1 MQPHRIVSEHEWLAE
16 RRALLAKEKAF
27 TQARDQLGEAR
38 RALPWVKV
46 EKFYEF
52 EGPNGGE
59 TLAALF
65 GGRSQLIV
73 YHFMFA
79 PDVGGW
85 PTAGCPMCSFLADH
99 INSVLPHLEHH
110 DVSLVVMSQAPW
122 EAFEPYRQRMAWDF
136 KWVSSGGGDFGRDY
150 HVSFTQVDIDEG
162 RRMYNYRAGEKTHP
176 GEAPGLSVFFKDE
189 NGEVFHTYSSH
200 ARGLDPLLGAY
211 NYLDL
216 TPKGR
221 NEAGAP
227 SAWVRRHD
235 EY

>member
-1 MQPHRIVSEHEWLAE
+1 MSFPDVVSSAEWDQVHQALLRKEKAATTARDALAAE
-16 RRALLAKEKAF
+16 RR
-27 TQARDQLGEAR
+27 R
-38 RALPWVKV
+38 LPVAAV
-46 EKFYEF
+46 EKEYVF
-52 EGPNGGE
+52 EGPDGAVSLLE
-59 TLAALF
+59 LF
-65 GGRSQLIV
+65 AGRSQLIV